1 MAVEFQREFDDDLGL
16 PVSRSETIARNRNTF
31 AKRQR
36 EMEKKA
42 KAEAKRQRRLRRKQ
56 GLEDPA
62 TANLD
67 PADIESDQPDDAEE
81 TDDLDE
87 DNGFSL
93 DSGRLPH

>member
-1 MAVEFQREFDDDLGL
+1 MSLTTTQNF
-16 PVSRSETIARNRNTF
+16 VSRSETIARNRNTF

-62 TANLD
+62 TANLA
-67 PADIESDQPDDAEE
+67 PADIESEETEE
-81 TDDLDE
+81 TDEFDAADE
-87 DNGFSL
+87 ETGFSL